1 MKRVS
6 FMVKEWSDNDDACL
20 VGGSAKS
27 PFRVIKYLSGKCER
41 QYVIHFYGK
50 KSQDPRIVL
59 CGGWKTKLFFKT
71 LVQNFLAIRP
81 VFKAFSESDVIQCH
95 HPHFGLSAALMKR
108 LVFPDKI
115 FLVKAHGTALPEL
128 KSNAYEGVKGF
139 ILYLN
144 ARVHY
149 WIDRLV
155 LKCADKVICSSKYQE
170 HEMTGLY
177 RVAASKLITI
187 YNGFDPEFFA
197 HSRRLDP
204 VRNRLVFGFCGRVV
218 PKKNVLYCFDLCS
231 AAANKGIEV
240 ELVLVLGE
248 AGAIEDPRT
257 YCLIKECMSRA
268 TFPVR
273 LHHDLSEKAY
283 ASLLASCD
291 IGLVPSRGYE
301 SIPSVIYEF
310 SAAGVP
316 VFATYDWGIPEILK
330 QEYALTGNVEQD
342 ILKICSIHGERLS
355 SLVNDVEYYSYQHL
369 TDEYLRLYERN
380 A

>member
-6 FMVKEWSDNDDACL
+6 FIVKEWSDNDDACL

-41 QYVIHFYGK
+41 RYVIHFYGK
-50 KSQDPRIVL
+50 KSKNPRIVH

-71 LVQNFLAIRP
+71 LLQNFLAIRP

-95 HPHFGLSAALMKR
+95 HPHFGLTAALMK
-108 LVFPDKI
+108 LLAFPDKI

-128 KSNAYEGVKGF
+128 ESNAYQGAKGF

-155 LKCADKVICSSKYQE
+155 LRCADKVICSSKYQQN
-170 HEMTGLY
+170 EMTELY
-177 RVAASKLITI
+177 RVAASKLTTI
-187 YNGFDPEFFA
+187 YNGFDPEFYT
-197 HSRRLDP
+197 HSRRVDL
-204 VRNRLVFGFCGRVV
+204 VRKRLVFGFCGRVV
-218 PKKNVLYCFDLCS
+218 PKKNILYCFDLCS
-231 AAANKGIEV
+231 AAANKGFEV
-240 ELVLVLGE
+240 ELVLVLGQ

-257 YCLIKECMSRA
+257 YSLINECMSRA

-283 ASLLASCD
+283 ANLLASCD
-291 IGLVPSRGYE
+291 IGLVPSIGYE

-310 SAAGVP
+310 SAARVP

-330 QEYALTGNVEQD
+330 QEYALTGNIEQD
-342 ILKICSIHGERLS
+342 VLKICSMHGERLS

-369 TDEYLRLYERN
+369 ADEYLRLYDRS